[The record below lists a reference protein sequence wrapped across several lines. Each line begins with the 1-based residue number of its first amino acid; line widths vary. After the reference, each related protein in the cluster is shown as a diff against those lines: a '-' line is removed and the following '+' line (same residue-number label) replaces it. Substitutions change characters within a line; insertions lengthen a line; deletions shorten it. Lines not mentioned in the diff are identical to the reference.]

1 VSVEKGIVTMN
12 DSIQETQ
19 AHIRRVRE
27 LLYGVRVRLRKR
39 ADVHDASKLE
49 EPEKSGF
56 DEVTGALG
64 GLAYGS
70 PEYKVQ
76 LEKLKPVLDHHYA
89 HNSHHPEHYGKW
101 VCIICFKEFPR
112 EFNSHC
118 DMCGNGH
125 LVFEPRIS
133 GMSLLDLVEMFCDW
147 KAATERHADGSIVKS
162 IQVNKERFRISD
174 QLVSVLENTRKEM
187 GW

>member
-1 VSVEKGIVTMN
+1 MN
-12 DSIQETQ
+12 DSTQETN
-19 AHIRRVRE
+19 AHIARVRE
-27 LLYGVRVRLRKR
+27 LLYIIQNKLEERGFK
-39 ADVHDASKLE
+39 HDRSKLE

-56 DEVTGALG
+56 DEVTGKLKALT
-64 GLAYGS
+64 YGS
-70 PEYKVQ
+70 PEYKAQ
-76 LEKLKPVLDHHYA
+76 LERLKPVLDHHYA
-89 HNSHHPEHYGKW
+89 NNSHHPEHYGRW

-112 EFNSHC
+112 EFNSNC

-147 KAATERHADGSIVKS
+147 KAATERHADGSILKS
-162 IQVNKERFRISD
+162 IQVNKERFKISE
-174 QLVSVLENTRKEM
+174 QLVEILENTRKEL